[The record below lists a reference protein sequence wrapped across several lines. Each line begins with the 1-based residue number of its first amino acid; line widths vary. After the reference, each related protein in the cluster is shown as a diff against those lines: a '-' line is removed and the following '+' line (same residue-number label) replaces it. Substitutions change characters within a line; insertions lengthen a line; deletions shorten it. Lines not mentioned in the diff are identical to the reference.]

1 VLSAGVPFEQFTD
14 VLQVAFDEGGAS
26 GFIAGRSVWKES
38 IGLAGA
44 ERDRFLTDVARPR
57 LHRLVEVASTRATPW
72 TSIASH

>member
-1 VLSAGVPFEQFTD
+1 M
-14 VLQVAFDEGGAS
+14 AFDEGGAS

-44 ERDRFLTDVARPR
+44 EQDRFLTEVARPR

-72 TSIASH
+72 TSIAPH